1 MRSKRRGVQL
11 NAPTLFRA
19 LPLLLSLTALL
30 LTSTAHAAGG
40 PGAWRTGDADC
51 SGRVDAVDA
60 SLDLQ
65 WDARLIDE
73 LACGSAADAN
83 NDLAV
88 DSLDAVLVL
97 QQEAA
102 LIDRLG
108 AAETQLCPAPSGKE
122 RHGNVDEEIDLD
134 GDGTPEVV
142 SVHLFPEEDA
152 AKLGLSV
159 YVEGG
164 ALQTI
169 AEIVVPTFYFNPEGP
184 DTWWAHTDLT
194 GDGNDEA
201 VLCVTAFGANDPFT
215 SAVIYSYHGGAL
227 ATLLTPVQLPWAL
240 LSREGD
246 DFVLSTRVD
255 WLAGACEE
263 VTPNRYAWDGSRL
276 ALTDEDVTQR
286 FRAPECED
294 VVPAGH
300 EP

>member
-1 MRSKRRGVQL
+1 M
-11 NAPTLFRA
+11 NAPTPFIG
-19 LPLLLSLTALL
+19 LLLALAFLL
-30 LTSTAHAAGG
+30 LTSIAQGAGG
-40 PGAWRTGDADC
+40 PGEWRTGDASC
-51 SGRVDAVDA
+51 NGRVDAVDA

-65 WDARLIDE
+65 WDAGLIDA
-73 LACGSAADAN
+73 LACFSAADAN
-83 NDLAV
+83 NDYAV

-108 AAETQLCPAPSGKE
+108 VLETQLCPAPTGKE
-122 RHGNVDEEIDLD
+122 RHGNIDEEIDLN
-134 GDGTPEVV
+134 GDSAPEVV

-159 YVEGG
+159 YAGDV
-164 ALQTI
+164 LQTV
-169 AEIVVPTFYFNPEGP
+169 AEIVVPTFFFDPAGP
-184 DTWWAHTDLT
+184 DTWWAHSDLT

-215 SAVIYSYHGGAL
+215 SGVIYSYHGGAL

-246 DFVLSTRVD
+246 DFVLSSRAD

-263 VTPNRYAWDGSRL
+263 VTTKRYAWDGTRL

-286 FRAPECED
+286 FRVPECE
-294 VVPAGH
+294 VAAGGIIDKR
-300 EP
+300 PYS